1 MYKRRS
7 TLFFLIFPDII
18 GMPKKNTSKEQ
29 LVLDFA
35 NNEAAPYIRVVDGAY
50 VLAVEDMA
58 SAVLTSEW
66 LDYTRQEI
74 VEATAQRAAEIAG
87 KFRVFDA
94 EIAERIRQAIL
105 SDFGIDDVESLNG
118 LDEILDEE

>member
-1 MYKRRS
+1 
-7 TLFFLIFPDII
+7 
-18 GMPKKNTSKEQ
+18 MPKKNTSKEQ

-94 EIAERIRQAIL
+94 EMAERIRQAIL